1 MDLHIVR
8 SQSLADWVLLQTEGS
23 EQINKSYFS
32 QNLRK
37 AAPRPRIP
45 LPC

>member
-8 SQSLADWVLLQTEGS
+8 SQSLVDWVLLQTEGS

-37 AAPRPRIP
+37 AAGRPRIP
-45 LPC
+45 PAC